1 MKWKT
6 GGVVVSDA
14 EREVS
19 SAEGEEWRH
28 HYLHLPNYI
37 CYMYMKVGAYYHLWG
52 VDNAPLQ
59 EPETNTNPGTSHEK
73 PPFKLLLSDFKQIPI

>member
-1 MKWKT
+1 
-6 GGVVVSDA
+6 
-14 EREVS
+14 
-19 SAEGEEWRH
+19 
-28 HYLHLPNYI
+28 
-37 CYMYMKVGAYYHLWG
+37 MKVGAYYHLWG